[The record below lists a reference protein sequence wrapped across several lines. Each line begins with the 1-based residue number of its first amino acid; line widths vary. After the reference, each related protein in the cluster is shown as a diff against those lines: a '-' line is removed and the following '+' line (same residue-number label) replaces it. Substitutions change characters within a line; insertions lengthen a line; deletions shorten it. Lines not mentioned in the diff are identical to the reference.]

1 MSIPRA
7 AIAALA
13 LLPLGCGAAAMGPP
27 DIVVDRAVCSH
38 CGMFVSEPVYAAAS
52 QVDGEAPRLFD
63 DIGCLLDALRQAATP
78 PAGIW
83 VQDARGSGWIEGRE
97 AAFVTGSRVRT
108 PMSGGVLAYRDV
120 AAADAAA
127 AAHGARVVRS
137 LADLM
142 AQRGDVP

>member
-1 MSIPRA
+1 MSLPRA
-7 AIAALA
+7 VLVVLA

-52 QVDGEAPRLFD
+52 QVDGEEPRLFD
-63 DIGCLLDALRQAATP
+63 DIGCLLDALGQSPAR

-83 VQDARGSGWIEGRE
+83 LQDAGGSGWIDRDA

-108 PMSGGVLAYRDV
+108 PMSGGILAYTGV
-120 AAADAAA
+120 AAAERAAT
-127 AAHGARVVRS
+127 AHGGRVVGS
-137 LADLM
+137 LTELI
-142 AQRGDVP
+142 AQRGEMP

>member
-1 MSIPRA
+1 MSIARA

-38 CGMFVSEPVYAAAS
+38 CGMFVSEPQYAAAS
-52 QVDGEAPRLFD
+52 QMDGEEPRLFD
-63 DIGCLLDALRQAATP
+63 DLGCLLDALRQTATP

-83 VQDARGSGWIEGRE
+83 LQDAGGSGWIDGGA

-108 PMSGGVLAYRDV
+108 PMSGGVLAYRGV
-120 AAADAAA
+120 AAAERAAT
-127 AAHGARVVRS
+127 AHGGRVVRS
-137 LADLM
+137 LTELK
-142 AQRGDVP
+142 AQRGALP